1 MDTKF
6 LTLSWL
12 QRKMRLTL
20 LVAMQ
25 CAFLATLI
33 GCSVPTKIE
42 REEPLPMPA
51 EWNELQLPGAKDF
64 SEKAQSF
71 LQRVQ
76 AYFKETP
83 EFTTPEQP

>member
-1 MDTKF
+1 MKN
-6 LTLSWL
+6 WL

-25 CAFLATLI
+25 CAFLAILI
-33 GCSVPTKIE
+33 GCSVPTKIVND
-42 REEPLPMPA
+42 EPLPTPA
-51 EWNELQLPGAKDF
+51 DWNEPQSPGARDF

-76 AYFKETP
+76 NYFKETP
-83 EFTTPEQP
+83 QFMTRQ